1 MFSRIV
7 LAKVSEYFTEACS
20 SWYVDQSLSVIGDQV
35 MI

>member
-20 SWYVDQSLSVIGDQV
+20 SWYDHSLSVIGDQV